1 MSKIFSCEQCDK
13 KFLQSST
20 LKDHERT
27 HTGEKPFSCTQC
39 DKKFSQ
45 STNLKRHERTHTGE
59 KPFSC
64 SHCGKKFCLSS
75 SCKKHERTHTGE
87 KPFKSLQCDKKLPQ
101 SSSVIRHEIS
111 HTGEKPFN
119 FSEKLSYLKTQN
131 QERHAD
137 SKLEAD
143 VILQVIKEELKPIRD
158 EIVIKEEQLDP
169 LRIDMPDTKL

>member
-1 MSKIFSCEQCDK
+1 MG

-45 STNLKRHERTHTGE
+45 SSNLKRHERSHTGE
-59 KPFSC
+59 KPFS
-64 SHCGKKFCLSS
+64 
-75 SCKKHERTHTGE
+75 
-87 KPFKSLQCDKKLPQ
+87 
-101 SSSVIRHEIS
+101 
-111 HTGEKPFN
+111 
-119 FSEKLSYLKTQN
+119 FSEQSSYLKTQN

-169 LRIDMPDTKL
+169 LRIDMPDTK